1 MKPMQDPNPQ
11 NSYDIVIFGGAGDLS
26 FRKLLPA
33 LYMAHAHGKLEADT
47 RIIGIGRQSW
57 NREQYLDFIN
67 EQSPPF
73 IEANAFKQDDWQS
86 FLSRLQFVQLDLTS
100 AGDYAKLKAVCHEPR
115 MRVFYLATALGGLA
129 VACSF
134 RKTFR
139 H

>member
-1 MKPMQDPNPQ
+1 MTSSP
-11 NSYDIVIFGGAGDLS
+11 VGGAGDLS

-73 IEANAFKQDDWQS
+73 IEANAFKQDDWQT
-86 FLSRLQFVQLDLTS
+86 FLRRLQFVQLDLTS

-115 MRVFYLATALGGLA
+115 MRVFY
-129 VACSF
+129 
-134 RKTFR
+134 
-139 H
+139 